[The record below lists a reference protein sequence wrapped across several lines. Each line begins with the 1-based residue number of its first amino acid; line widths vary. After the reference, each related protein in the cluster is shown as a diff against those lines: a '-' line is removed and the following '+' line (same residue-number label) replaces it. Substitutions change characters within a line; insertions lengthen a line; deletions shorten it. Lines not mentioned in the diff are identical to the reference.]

1 MAAAGGGV
9 AVGFPSPQHAM
20 QKPLSNKQLYTH

>member
-1 MAAAGGGV
+1 MGAAGGAV

-20 QKPLSNKQLYTH
+20 QKPLSNKQLYIH

>member
-1 MAAAGGGV
+1 MAAAGGRV

-20 QKPLSNKQLYTH
+20 QKPLSNKQLYIN